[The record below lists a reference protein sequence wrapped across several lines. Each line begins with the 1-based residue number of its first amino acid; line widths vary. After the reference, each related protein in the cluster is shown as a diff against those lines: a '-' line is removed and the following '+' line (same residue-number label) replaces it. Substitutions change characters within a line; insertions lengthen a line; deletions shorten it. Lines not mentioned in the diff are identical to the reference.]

1 MGKSFRVRTDVRVG
15 GAKDK
20 NVTFE
25 LNQNFDLLEILSLSL
40 TQQEVYTR
48 MCADFGVVIG
58 RVITNGGFGIPNAK
72 VSIFIPLTD
81 EDAENQ
87 VIKQLYPFKEP
98 FDVTEEGKRYNL
110 LSSEPN
116 FDCHVTV
123 GSFPTL
129 NDVLNKQDV
138 KYVYDKYYK
147 FTVKTNESGDFMIY
161 GVPVGDQSIIMDV
174 DVSDIGCFSLLP
186 EDFKI
191 KGFPDSDFDG
201 AKFKDDIVIDSLPQI
216 LSQQKSIDVRPFW
229 GDEEF
234 CRAAITRVDF
244 DLGVTGFKLEPNAV
258 FMGSTASD
266 TDKDSVNR
274 NCRPKAAMGELC
286 SLISRP
292 GIIDCIRYTPFFQND
307 PNAYPAYTNAGWGAP
322 LGGEVPILERYYL
335 PNGGRV
341 IDDTGS
347 FLVHIPMN
355 LDYMVTNE
363 FGEMVISNDP
373 SVGVPTR
380 TRCRFR
386 IRPEQ
391 ATGGARERRIA
402 SYLVPNI
409 REFYD
414 PWAGDSNG
422 DWPGIDPS
430 TYTFSVN
437 YSDYNPWAQRNLMP
451 GAKDVFYD
459 MTFNRVYTFSQF
471 HDHIKHGGRRQFVG
485 IKNILPESDQQC
497 ATTAM
502 FFPINSAVRAP
513 SLMVFLWMFLIDFL
527 GMIYMFLTLLV
538 TTIAA
543 LLSLVLAVVLFVV
556 WLICWMWCAIYCIHI
571 TLWGF
576 TILRMSSFMSPPPE
590 ECGQICI
597 GGSDCFGC
605 GADCK
610 YFGLRMGFVLFTLRQ
625 TKYPECEKCMC
636 RTMGDM
642 SKSDSLIYLASRW
655 PCPGGLPW
663 GMSGGTTYSASSTCV
678 PQCPPGN
685 GAIGDDFGGK
695 WSHDCCAQTDET
707 RICCPDYY
715 GFNSSFSGDPST
727 SNDPTDGIAGGG
739 CYVKIICFNIGCLPE
754 NYNLR
759 VLLEWTRREKV
770 SQALCNGIMNYFW
783 ENSWVS
789 GFLYQ
794 FQFRAKVE
802 YDTAND
808 TYVTNSKWCKKL
820 TFLHPTEHTFYY
832 RSTPFKVN
840 GIQPLEGSFIGD
852 TDGVYNPWWAFAG
865 SSGSNHAKGDQD
877 RHILFPTT
885 MVDMGSRNQC
895 IQQICLDPKYANEC
909 SVTDQIGSTT
919 FQDITELVS
928 DTYNLKMQNPKASMS
943 TFFPRPEYEI
953 GGDVAQALMQNCML
967 GVAGY
972 EANNGNTACECQFPV
987 GNGPGFSTSPTDSLP
1002 PSGLTYPSPNFVGG
1016 TYVPNA
1022 LNVNDI
1028 NNSNNFRHNL
1038 LWEPLLFTGSTSV
1051 IMDGQDLIDCVTM
1064 ELSASSQTVP
1074 FYPWHLHNASGTL
1087 GGVPIGGYGTVWNDW
1102 LGTLGEYRYAFGV
1115 PGPAMSILPAISSV
1129 DAEGSTIHPTNA
1141 VPGLSGG
1148 TQYLSSGNFQHYMGN
1163 PPFSFANNNYPVTN
1177 GTVPGSDSYVFSQPL
1192 FYYFGLRPGATSFNT
1207 FVRKYID
1214 EELADT
1220 VI

>member
-1 MGKSFRVRTDVRVG
+1 MGKSFRVRTDVRRG

-25 LNQNFDLLEILSLSL
+25 LKQNFDLLEILSLSL

-72 VSIFIPLTD
+72 VSIFVPLSEED
-81 EDAENQ
+81 EQNQ

-98 FDVTEEGKRYNL
+98 FDTTEDGKRYNL

-116 FDCHVTV
+116 SDCHVTI
-123 GSFPTL
+123 GSFPKL

-147 FTVKTNESGDFMIY
+147 YTVKTNESGDFMIY
-161 GVPVGDQSIIMDV
+161 GVPVGNHTIIMDV

-191 KGFPDSDFDG
+191 KGFADSDFDG
-201 AKFKDDIVIDSLPQI
+201 AKFKDDQVIDSLPQV
-216 LSQQKSIDVRPFW
+216 LNQQKSIDVRPFW

-244 DLGVTGFKLEPNAV
+244 DLSITGFKLEPNAV

-286 SLISRP
+286 SLISKP
-292 GIIDCIRYTPFFQND
+292 GIIDCVRYTPFFKND
-307 PNAYPAYTNAGWGAP
+307 PNAYPAYTAGGWGAP

-341 IDDTGS
+341 IDDSGS
-347 FLVHIPMN
+347 FLVHMPMN
-355 LDYMVTNE
+355 MDYMVTNE
-363 FGEMVISNDP
+363 FGDMVLSDDP
-373 SVGVPTR
+373 TIGVPTR
-380 TRCRFR
+380 TRVRFR

-391 ATGGARERRIA
+391 ATGSARQRRIG

-409 REFYD
+409 REYYD
-414 PWAGDSNG
+414 PWPTGDVNG
-422 DWPGIDPS
+422 DWPGIDPTS
-430 TYTFSVN
+430 YTFSVE
-437 YSDYNPWAQRNLMP
+437 YSDYNPWAQRNMMP
-451 GAKDVFYD
+451 AAKDVFYD
-459 MTFNRVYTFSQF
+459 MTFNRVYTYSQF

-527 GMIYMFLTLLV
+527 GMIYMFLNMLV
-538 TTIAA
+538 ST
-543 LLSLVLAVVLFVV
+543 LAVFLSVILGIILFIMWVV
-556 WLICWMWCAIYCIHI
+556 CLLWCAIYCIYI
-571 TLWGF
+571 TIWGY
-576 TILRMSSFMSPPPE
+576 TVLNMSNYMAAPPD
-590 ECGQICI
+590 ECGQLCI
-597 GGSDCFGC
+597 FDSHCFGC
-605 GADCK
+605 GVDCR
-610 YFGLRMGFVLFTLRQ
+610 YFGMRMGFILFTLRQ

-636 RTMGDM
+636 RTMGNM
-642 SKSDSLIYLASRW
+642 SAALTGATDQLIYLASQW
-655 PCPGGLPW
+655 PCPDDPPQ
-663 GMSGGTTYSASSTCV
+663 SAFTTTTPTPPGPCT

-685 GAIGDDFGGK
+685 GNTGDDFGGT
-695 WSHDCCAQTDET
+695 WAHDCCKPADET
-707 RICCPDYY
+707 RICCPDHY
-715 GFNSSFSGDPST
+715 GFNSGDV
-727 SNDPTDGIAGGG
+727 NDPQTNGTTNDGVAGGG
-739 CYVKIICFNIGCLPE
+739 CYVKIICFSPACITP
-754 NYNLR
+754 NYNMK
-759 VLLEWTRREKV
+759 VLIEWTRREKIA
-770 SQALCNGIMNYFW
+770 QALCNGVMNYFW

-794 FQFRAKVE
+794 FQFRAKLE
-802 YDTAND
+802 YDQVND
-808 TYVTNSKWCKKL
+808 TYASSGTRYCKKL
-820 TFLHPTEHTFYY
+820 VYLHPSEHTFYY
-832 RSTPFKVN
+832 RSTPFKVT
-840 GIQPLEGSFIGD
+840 GIAPQDGNFIGD
-852 TDGVYNPWWAFAG
+852 DDGVYNPWWAFAG
-865 SSGSNHAKGDQD
+865 SSGSNHADGDQA

-885 MVDMGSRNQC
+885 LVDMGSRNQC

-909 SVTDQIGSTT
+909 SITDQIGSTT

-928 DTYNLKMQNPKASMS
+928 DAYNLKMQQSKASLS

-953 GGDVAQALMQNCML
+953 GGDMAQALMQNCML
-967 GVAGY
+967 GVEGY
-972 EANNGNTACECQFPV
+972 EANVGTTACDCDYA
-987 GNGPGFSTSPTDSLP
+987 NNISTGPADQAPN
-1002 PSGLTYPSPNFVGG
+1002 SGLTYPSPNFIGG
-1016 TYVPNA
+1016 TYVQHA
-1022 LNVNDI
+1022 LNVNELGNDDPFTHTI
-1028 NNSNNFRHNL
+1028 
-1038 LWEPLLFTGSTSV
+1038 LWEPLLFTASTQT
-1051 IMDGQDLIDCVTM
+1051 IMNGPDLIDCVTM
-1064 ELSASSQTVP
+1064 ELSASSQNVP
-1074 FYPWHLHNASGTL
+1074 FYPWHLDAAGGAAL
-1087 GGVPIGGYGTVWNDW
+1087 GGQAIGGYGTVWNDW
-1102 LGTLGEYRYAFGV
+1102 LGTVGEYRYAFGI
-1115 PGPAMSILPAISSV
+1115 PGPAMSILPSLNYDTAQ
-1129 DAEGSTIHPTNA
+1129 GSNLHPTNSA
-1141 VPGLSGG
+1141 PLIFD
-1148 TQYLSSGNFQHYMGN
+1148 GNFQHYMGN
-1163 PPFSFANNNYPVTN
+1163 PPFSYPQNNYPVIN
-1177 GTVPGSDSYVFSQPL
+1177 GTLPASDSYVFSQPL